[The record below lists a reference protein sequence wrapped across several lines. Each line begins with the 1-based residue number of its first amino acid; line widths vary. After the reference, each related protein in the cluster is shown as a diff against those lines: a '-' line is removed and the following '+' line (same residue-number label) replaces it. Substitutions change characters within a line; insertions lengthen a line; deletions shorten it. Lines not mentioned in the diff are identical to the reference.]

1 MKLTVDDL
9 EKVIRLTGA
18 EDSSGLRMALAHV
31 LIGFWD
37 RGYEHGQNDAMDQLR
52 FDKGECP
59 YTTMAHTR
67 EWCGYAG
74 CRES

>member
-1 MKLTVDDL
+1 MKVTQEDL
-9 EKVIRLTGA
+9 EKIIRLTGT

-31 LIGFWD
+31 LIEVWD
-37 RGYEHGQNDAMDQLR
+37 RGYGMGHDDATDLVR
-52 FDKGECP
+52 YDTGKCP
-59 YTTMAHTR
+59 YTHSHTR